1 MCQINID
8 KYLLA
13 RYKQGGRTLP
23 DVDCYGLV
31 LEFFKNEL
39 KINLPLE
46 QSITDI
52 SQAPEGEKNFK
63 KIVKYAEVTE
73 INLERDKIYLCGFYT
88 KNNFYLCGF
97 YTKNN
102 FLAHCGIVINKK
114 ILHINKNGA
123 VLQSIGTIKRIY
135 SLWSLRFYEI
145 TFDSCSTS

>member
-88 KNNFYLCGF
+88 KNLWNCYRQ
-97 YTKNN
+97 KNS
-102 FLAHCGIVINKK
+102 AYQQEWCCDAIHR
-114 ILHINKNGA
+114 H
-123 VLQSIGTIKRIY
+123 
-135 SLWSLRFYEI
+135 
-145 TFDSCSTS
+145 D

>member
-63 KIVKYAEVTE
+63 KIVKYAE
-73 INLERDKIYLCGFYT
+73 F
-88 KNNFYLCGF
+88 FYLSLF
-97 YTKNN
+97 RSALKNY
-102 FLAHCGIVINKK
+102 F
-114 ILHINKNGA
+114 
-123 VLQSIGTIKRIY
+123 
-135 SLWSLRFYEI
+135 
-145 TFDSCSTS
+145 

>member
-39 KINLPLE
+39 KINLP
-46 QSITDI
+46 

-88 KNNFYLCGF
+88 KNNF
-97 YTKNN
+97 
-102 FLAHCGIVINKK
+102 LAHCGIVINNK

-135 SLWSLRFYEI
+135 SLWSLKFYEI
-145 TFDSCSTS
+145 TRNSCT

>member
-31 LEFFKNEL
+31 L
-39 KINLPLE
+39 
-46 QSITDI
+46 
-52 SQAPEGEKNFK
+52 
-63 KIVKYAEVTE
+63 VKYAEVTE

-88 KNNFYLCGF
+88 KNNF
-97 YTKNN
+97 
-102 FLAHCGIVINKK
+102 LAHCGIVINNK

-135 SLWSLRFYEI
+135 SLWSLKFYEI
-145 TFDSCSTS
+145 TRNSCT

>member
-1 MCQINID
+1 MAKKNP
-8 KYLLA
+8 KSFS
-13 RYKQGGRTLP
+13 LP
-23 DVDCYGLV
+23 VTVMPGMFFRIGNSQE

-88 KNNFYLCGF
+88 KNNF
-97 YTKNN
+97 
-102 FLAHCGIVINKK
+102 LAHCGIVIDKK

-123 VLQSIGTIKRIY
+123 VMQSIGTIKRIY
-135 SLWSLRFYEI
+135 SLWSLKFYEI
-145 TFDSCSTS
+145 TRDSCTST

>member
-31 LEFFKNEL
+31 
-39 KINLPLE
+39 
-46 QSITDI
+46 
-52 SQAPEGEKNFK
+52 KNFK

-73 INLERDKIYLCGFYT
+73 INLERDKI
-88 KNNFYLCGF
+88 YLCGF